1 MTAPTFADA
10 LAFARRVV
18 ADLDVIAPR
27 SRAIVSVTACAGG
40 PDEDHVWPVQFC
52 AAFRRDDSFAKS
64 EAVLRLLLPESAIPL
79 RNETPQLQDAQAHGN
94 TADGIPWAVIVPR
107 ETFYAVCPPSPEAAD
122 ARDADKAQQAEQ
134 DLAARRAEA
143 KAYNAEKGRA

>member
-27 SRAIVSVTACAGG
+27 SSAIVSVTACAGG

-64 EAVLRLLLPESAIPL
+64 QAVLRLLLPESAIPL
-79 RNETPQLQDAQAHGN
+79 RNETPQLQDAQAHGK
-94 TADGIPWAVIVPR
+94 TADGIPWVVIVPMK
-107 ETFYAVCPPSPEAAD
+107 TFYAVCPPSPEEAD

-134 DLAARRAEA
+134 ELAARRAEA